1 MKKTR
6 SHRIRPWYRLPI
18 HPQLSTI
25 VAATLI
31 SLLALTA
38 SALRANDPKLSF
50 KIPPV
55 NIPLH
60 IKGQD
65 MNIVASGAISMAR
78 KDHDLN
84 EMELSLTAD
93 LADLQKNIGPV
104 LGAVLDKNSRCA
116 DRIQIQDATL
126 LPAPPNATLAVV
138 HLHYE
143 RWACVKLFGN
153 EEVKRLVGGNATLQL
168 KLTPSVGPNH
178 TELQLKPEL
187 GPIQADGSLGEVLR
201 FGNVGDMVRDKIQE
215 TILAAVQ
222 KGTDLGATLPAE
234 VQQHVTIQDVAFHDG
249 GDGHLLLTIDGDAQL
264 TNEELQALENK
275 FKKKLPIH

>member
-6 SHRIRPWYRLPI
+6 FHRIRPWYRLPI

-38 SALRANDPKLSF
+38 SALRANNPKLSF

-78 KDHDLN
+78 KDRDLN

-234 VQQHVTIQDVAFHDG
+234 VQQHVNIQDVAFHDG

>member
-1 MKKTR
+1 M
-6 SHRIRPWYRLPI
+6 INARLP
-18 HPQLSTI
+18 HAAVSRQYPLQRQLSKF
-25 VAATLI
+25 VAASLI
-31 SLLALTA
+31 SLLALA
-38 SALRANDPKLSF
+38 APGLRANEPKMSF

-60 IKGQD
+60 IKGQEL
-65 MNIVASGAISMAR
+65 NIVASGAISMAR

-84 EMELSLTAD
+84 EMSLSLTAD

-143 RWACVKLFGN
+143 RWACMKLFGN

-168 KLTPSVGPNH
+168 KLTPSVGPSH
-178 TELQLKPEL
+178 TELRLKPEL
-187 GPIQADGSLGEVLR
+187 GLIEADGSLGEVLR
-201 FGNVGDMVRDKIQE
+201 LGNVGDLVRDKIQE
-215 TILAAVQ
+215 TVLAAVQ

-234 VQQHVTIQDVAFHDG
+234 VQEHVTIQDVAFHDAG
-249 GDGHLLLTIDGDAQL
+249 NGRLLLTLDGDAQL
-264 TNEELQALENK
+264 TNDELQALENK